1 MEVRK
6 LDKLDKLDIE
16 NYKPLREI
24 VFEYLRQSILDGKLE
39 PGKRLMEIQ
48 MAEQLGVSRTPI
60 REAIRK
66 LELEGLVVMVP
77 RKGAYVADVS
87 IKDVLEVLEVRGV
100 LEGLAASLAAERM
113 TDDEIKDL
121 TSIFNEFR
129 ACYENNDIEGL
140 IEKDVEFHD
149 CIFNGARNA
158 KLNQIA
164 QGLREQ
170 IYRFRVR
177 YISRYNKAKELVD
190 EHGNI
195 FEAISNRDPE
205 LAYKC
210 GINHIENLTNHMM
223 EQLQIYKEDEK

>member
-1 MEVRK
+1 MEVVK
-6 LDKLDKLDIE
+6 LDNFEKLDIE

-24 VFEYLRQSILDGKLE
+24 VFEYLRQSIVEGKLE

-48 MAEQLGVSRTPI
+48 MAEQLGVSRTPV

-77 RKGAYVADVS
+77 RKGAYIADVS
-87 IKDVLEVLEVRGV
+87 IKDVLEVLEVRMV

-113 TDDEIKDL
+113 SDDEIKEL
-121 TSIFNEFR
+121 ACICNEFKS
-129 ACYENNDIEGL
+129 CYENDDIEGM
-140 IEKDVEFHD
+140 IEKDVDFHD
-149 CIFNGARNA
+149 CIFNSTGNH
-158 KLNQIA
+158 KLNQIS

-190 EHGNI
+190 EHQAI
-195 FEAISNRDPE
+195 FNAIQSRDSE
-205 LAYKC
+205 SAYKY
-210 GINHIENLTNHMM
+210 GTQHIESLTDHMM
-223 EQLQIYKEDEK
+223 EQLEVYKKD